1 MDEKDIEL
9 DKLDDTMR
17 DNIPEEKNDETGLE
31 NRDGVNYETNDNWQF
46 EAEAPTLNDDLFD
59 GEVDLPAQKPSSGP
73 IEYQSPAVQ
82 TVANNSRKKEL
93 LHFIPTAL
101 LILAIA
107 VMLVVIG
114 VRYYTV
120 PNGKEGKMMN
130 PASVVA
136 TVDGTKVSIGMFN
149 YYYTSMVNYYE
160 SYASYGYFD
169 LDTTKDYDSQYTT
182 DANGNKITWKEF
194 FEQET
199 FKEIEQLTAYY
210 TAAVKAGVQL
220 TQAQKDTINSQ
231 LESLKTSASSQ
242 NVSLDE
248 YIKNNFGQ
256 YCSEDTL
263 RLMLEQYYITA
274 NYKGRL
280 ATEIQISQDEIDA
293 HFAENKVKYNTINFS
308 YLMLEYDSTDDQAKE
323 KSQKAVDDYLNI
335 ITDRDS
341 IIDLVPKVYKDLIEQ
356 EAANAMA
363 SNEDMTQEEA
373 EKTAIASYE
382 QRIDATITGSDTP
395 FSDEINEWLFSDD
408 TSVGS
413 KNSYID
419 ESTGNAY
426 LILKTEKAK
435 LLDDETYSVRHILIQ
450 PEEEGAETD
459 ENGNAKYSEEQ
470 MESAKSKADEI
481 LNAFNSG
488 DKTEYSFALLA
499 EQHSTDTASTSAGS
513 NGAFGGLYEGVNL
526 GQMVPSFEQW
536 SIDSQRKYGDTDI
549 VESDFGYH
557 IMFFINHCSAYESQI
572 ISELKNDKIA
582 GCAYDGF
589 YQEPVDLS
597 TSEAKLLTLP
607 VGKFTLTPH
616 TGYNAVE
623 GTTRVQNMCIENLLQ
638 VFHNESCKSVV
649 SK

>member
-1 MDEKDIEL
+1 MDEKDMEL
-9 DKLDDTMR
+9 DKLDDTLQ
-17 DNIPEEKNDETGLE
+17 DNIPEEKLDENGLE
-31 NRDGVNYETNDNWQF
+31 NRDGVNYETSDNWQF
-46 EAEAPTLNDDLFD
+46 EAEAPTLSNDLFD

-82 TVANNSRKKEL
+82 AEVKDSRKKEL

-101 LILAIA
+101 LVLAIA
-107 VMLVVIG
+107 VMLVVLG

-149 YYYTSMVNYYE
+149 YYYSSMVSYHE

-169 LDTTKDYDSQYTT
+169 LDTAKDYDSQYTT
-182 DANGNKITWKEF
+182 DADGNKITWKDY

-199 FKEIEQLTAYY
+199 LKEIEQLTAYY

-220 TQAQKDTINSQ
+220 TDAQKETIDSQ
-231 LESLKTSASSQ
+231 IESLKTSASSQ

-248 YIKNNFGQ
+248 YISKNFGE

-274 NYKGRL
+274 NYKGKL
-280 ATEIQISQDEIDA
+280 ATETQISQDEIDA
-293 HFAENKVKYNTINFS
+293 HFAENKSKYNTINFS
-308 YLMLEYDSTDDQAKE
+308 YLMLEYDSTDDQTKE
-323 KSQKAVDDYLNI
+323 KSQKAVDDYLNK

-341 IIDLVPKVYKDLIEQ
+341 IIDLVPEVYKDLIDQ

-363 SNEDMTQEEA
+363 SDEDMTQEDA
-373 EKTAIASYE
+373 ENSDISYYE
-382 QRIDATITGSDTP
+382 QRIDATVTGSDTP

-408 TSVGS
+408 TPVGS

-450 PEEEGAETD
+450 PEEEGTETD
-459 ENGNAKYSEEQ
+459 ESGNAKYSEEQ
-470 MESAKSKADEI
+470 MESAKSKAEEI
-481 LNAFNSG
+481 LKEFNSG

-499 EQHSTDTASTSAGS
+499 EQNSTDTGSTSAGS
-513 NGAFGGLYEGVNL
+513 NGAFGGLYEGVSL
-526 GQMVPSFEQW
+526 GQMVPSFEEW

-557 IMFFINHCSAYESQI
+557 IMFFVNNCPAYEAQI
-572 ISELKNDKIA
+572 ISELKNDKINDIA
-582 GCAYDGF
+582 EKADIKHHDKIIEKAINNF
-589 YQEPVDLS
+589 Y
-597 TSEAKLLTLP
+597 
-607 VGKFTLTPH
+607 
-616 TGYNAVE
+616 
-623 GTTRVQNMCIENLLQ
+623 
-638 VFHNESCKSVV
+638 
-649 SK
+649 

>member
-1 MDEKDIEL
+1 MDEKDMEL
-9 DKLDDTMR
+9 DKLDDTLQ
-17 DNIPEEKNDETGLE
+17 DNIPEEKLDENGLE
-31 NRDGVNYETNDNWQF
+31 NRDGVNYETSDNWQF
-46 EAEAPTLNDDLFD
+46 EAEAPTLSNDLFD

-82 TVANNSRKKEL
+82 AKVKDSRKKEL

-107 VMLVVIG
+107 VMLVVLG

-149 YYYTSMVNYYE
+149 YYYSSMVSYHE

-169 LDTTKDYDSQYTT
+169 LDTTKDYASQYTT
-182 DANGNKITWKEF
+182 DADGNKITWKDY

-199 FKEIEQLTAYY
+199 LKEIEQLTAYY

-220 TQAQKDTINSQ
+220 TDAQKETIDSQ
-231 LESLKTSASSQ
+231 IESLKTSASSQ

-248 YIKNNFGQ
+248 YISKNFGE

-274 NYKGRL
+274 NYKGKL
-280 ATEIQISQDEIDA
+280 ATETQISQDEIDA
-293 HFAENKVKYNTINFS
+293 HFAENKSKYNTINFS
-308 YLMLEYDSTDDQAKE
+308 YLMLEYDSTDDQTKE
-323 KSQKAVDDYLNI
+323 KSQKAVDDYLNK

-341 IIDLVPKVYKDLIEQ
+341 IIDLVPEVYKDLIDQ

-363 SNEDMTQEEA
+363 SDEDMTQEEA

-382 QRIDATITGSDTP
+382 QRIDATVTGSDTP

-408 TSVGS
+408 TPVGS

-450 PEEEGAETD
+450 PEEEGTETD
-459 ENGNAKYSEEQ
+459 ESGNAKYSEEQ
-470 MESAKSKADEI
+470 MESAKSKAEEI
-481 LNAFNSG
+481 LKEFNSG

-499 EQHSTDTASTSAGS
+499 EQNSTDTGSTSAGS
-513 NGAFGGLYEGVNL
+513 NGAFGGLYEGVSL
-526 GQMVPSFEQW
+526 GQMVPSFEEW
-536 SIDSQRKYGDTDI
+536 SVDSQRKYGDTDI

-557 IMFFINHCSAYESQI
+557 IMFFVNNCPAYEAQI
-572 ISELKNDKIA
+572 ILELKNDKINDIA
-582 GCAYDGF
+582 EKADIKHHDKIIEKAINNF
-589 YQEPVDLS
+589 YS
-597 TSEAKLLTLP
+597 SRSA
-607 VGKFTLTPH
+607 
-616 TGYNAVE
+616 AASA
-623 GTTRVQNMCIENLLQ
+623 ENQ
-638 VFHNESCKSVV
+638 TAQ
-649 SK
+649 

>member
-1 MDEKDIEL
+1 MDEKDMEL
-9 DKLDDTMR
+9 DKLDDTLQ
-17 DNIPEEKNDETGLE
+17 DNIPEEKLDENGLE
-31 NRDGVNYETNDNWQF
+31 NRDGVNYETSDNWQF
-46 EAEAPTLNDDLFD
+46 EAEAPTLSNDLFD

-82 TVANNSRKKEL
+82 AEVKDSRKKEL

-101 LILAIA
+101 LVLAIA
-107 VMLVVIG
+107 VMLVVLG

-149 YYYTSMVNYYE
+149 YYYSSMVSYHE

-182 DANGNKITWKEF
+182 DADGNKITWKDY

-199 FKEIEQLTAYY
+199 LKEIEQLTAYY

-220 TQAQKDTINSQ
+220 TDAQKETIDSQ
-231 LESLKTSASSQ
+231 IESLKTSASSQ

-248 YIKNNFGQ
+248 YISKNFGE

-274 NYKGRL
+274 NYKGKL
-280 ATEIQISQDEIDA
+280 ATETQISQDEIDA
-293 HFAENKVKYNTINFS
+293 HFAENKSKYNTINFS
-308 YLMLEYDSTDDQAKE
+308 YLMLEYDSTDDQTKE
-323 KSQKAVDDYLNI
+323 KSQKAVDDYLNK

-341 IIDLVPKVYKDLIEQ
+341 IIDLVPEVYKDLIDQ

-363 SNEDMTQEEA
+363 SDEDMTQEEA

-382 QRIDATITGSDTP
+382 QRIDATVTGSDTP

-408 TSVGS
+408 TPVGS

-450 PEEEGAETD
+450 PEEEGTETD
-459 ENGNAKYSEEQ
+459 ESGNAKYSEEQ
-470 MESAKSKADEI
+470 MESAKSKAEEI
-481 LNAFNSG
+481 LNEFNSG
-488 DKTEYSFALLA
+488 DKTEYGFALLA
-499 EQHSTDTASTSAGS
+499 EQNSTDTGSTSAGS
-513 NGAFGGLYEGVNL
+513 NGAFGGLYEGVSL
-526 GQMVPSFEQW
+526 GQMVPSFEEW

-557 IMFFINHCSAYESQI
+557 IMFFVNNCPAYEAQI
-572 ISELKNDKIA
+572 ISELKNDKINDIA
-582 GCAYDGF
+582 EKADIKHHDKIIEKAINNF
-589 YQEPVDLS
+589 YS
-597 TSEAKLLTLP
+597 SRSA
-607 VGKFTLTPH
+607 
-616 TGYNAVE
+616 AASA
-623 GTTRVQNMCIENLLQ
+623 ENQ
-638 VFHNESCKSVV
+638 TAQ
-649 SK
+649 

>member
-107 VMLVVIG
+107 VMLVVLG

-160 SYASYGYFD
+160 DYANYGYFD

-182 DANGNKITWKEF
+182 DANGNKITWKAF

-199 FKEIEQLTAYY
+199 LKEIEQLTAYY
-210 TAAVKAGVQL
+210 AAAVKAGVQL
-220 TQAQKDTINSQ
+220 TEAQKDTINSQ

-293 HFAENKVKYNTINFS
+293 HFAENKAKYNTINFS

-323 KSQKAVDDYLNI
+323 KSQKAVDDYLNK

-363 SNEDMTQEEA
+363 SNEDMTKEEA

-413 KNSYID
+413 KNAYID

-513 NGAFGGLYEGVNL
+513 NGAFGGLCEGVSL

-557 IMFFINHCSAYESQI
+557 IMFFINHCSAYEAQI

-582 GCAYDGF
+582 DIAENADIKHRDKIIEKAVNNF
-589 YQEPVDLS
+589 YAS
-597 TSEAKLLTLP
+597 RSA
-607 VGKFTLTPH
+607 
-616 TGYNAVE
+616 AA
-623 GTTRVQNMCIENLLQ
+623 ENQ
-638 VFHNESCKSVV
+638 TAQ
-649 SK
+649 

>member
-1 MDEKDIEL
+1 MDEKDMEL
-9 DKLDDTMR
+9 DKLDDTLQ
-17 DNIPEEKNDETGLE
+17 DNIPEEKLDENGLE
-31 NRDGVNYETNDNWQF
+31 NRDGVNYETSDNWQF
-46 EAEAPTLNDDLFD
+46 EAEAPTLSNDLFD

-82 TVANNSRKKEL
+82 AEVKDSRKKEL

-101 LILAIA
+101 LVLAIA
-107 VMLVVIG
+107 VMLVVLG

-149 YYYTSMVNYYE
+149 YYYSSMVSYHE

-169 LDTTKDYDSQYTT
+169 LDTTKDYVSQYTT
-182 DANGNKITWKEF
+182 DADGNKITWKDY

-199 FKEIEQLTAYY
+199 LKEIEQLTAYY

-220 TQAQKDTINSQ
+220 TDAQKETIDSQ
-231 LESLKTSASSQ
+231 IESLKTSASSQ

-248 YIKNNFGQ
+248 YISKNFGE

-274 NYKGRL
+274 NYKGKL
-280 ATEIQISQDEIDA
+280 ATETQISQDEIDA
-293 HFAENKVKYNTINFS
+293 HFAENKSKYNTINFS
-308 YLMLEYDSTDDQAKE
+308 YLMLEYDSTDDQTKE
-323 KSQKAVDDYLNI
+323 KSKKAVDDYLNK

-341 IIDLVPKVYKDLIEQ
+341 IIDLVPEVYKDLIDQ

-363 SNEDMTQEEA
+363 SDEDMTQEEA

-382 QRIDATITGSDTP
+382 QRIDATVTGSDTP

-450 PEEEGAETD
+450 PEEEGTETD
-459 ENGNAKYSEEQ
+459 ESGNAKYSEEQ
-470 MESAKSKADEI
+470 MESAKSKAEEI
-481 LNAFNSG
+481 LKEFNSG

-499 EQHSTDTASTSAGS
+499 EQNSTDTGSTSAGS
-513 NGAFGGLYEGVNL
+513 NGAFGGLYEGVSL
-526 GQMVPSFEQW
+526 GQMVPSFEEW

-557 IMFFINHCSAYESQI
+557 IMFFVNNCPAYEAQI
-572 ISELKNDKIA
+572 ISELKNDKINDIA
-582 GCAYDGF
+582 EKADIKHHDKIIEKAINNF
-589 YQEPVDLS
+589 YS
-597 TSEAKLLTLP
+597 SRSA
-607 VGKFTLTPH
+607 
-616 TGYNAVE
+616 AASA
-623 GTTRVQNMCIENLLQ
+623 ENQ
-638 VFHNESCKSVV
+638 TAQ
-649 SK
+649 

>member
-107 VMLVVIG
+107 VMLVVLG

-136 TVDGTKVSIGMFN
+136 TVDGTKISIGMFN

-395 FSDEINEWLFSDD
+395 FSDEINEWLFSD

-557 IMFFINHCSAYESQI
+557 IMFFINHCSAYEAQI

-582 GCAYDGF
+582 DIAENADIKHRDKIIEKAVNNF
-589 YQEPVDLS
+589 YAS
-597 TSEAKLLTLP
+597 RSA
-607 VGKFTLTPH
+607 
-616 TGYNAVE
+616 AA
-623 GTTRVQNMCIENLLQ
+623 ENQ
-638 VFHNESCKSVV
+638 TAQ
-649 SK
+649 

>member
-17 DNIPEEKNDETGLE
+17 DNIPEEKNDETELE

-82 TVANNSRKKEL
+82 TAVNNSRKKEL

-107 VMLVVIG
+107 VMLVVLG

-160 SYASYGYFD
+160 DYANYGYFD

-220 TQAQKDTINSQ
+220 TDAQKDTINSQ

-242 NVSLDE
+242 NISLDE
-248 YIKNNFGQ
+248 YIEKDYGQ
-256 YCSEDTL
+256 YCSEETL
-263 RLMLEQYYITA
+263 RLRLEQYYITA

-293 HFAENKVKYNTINFS
+293 HFAENREKYNIIKFS
-308 YLMLEYDSTDDQAKE
+308 YLMNS
-323 KSQKAVDDYLNI
+323 
-335 ITDRDS
+335 
-341 IIDLVPKVYKDLIEQ
+341 
-356 EAANAMA
+356 
-363 SNEDMTQEEA
+363 
-373 EKTAIASYE
+373 
-382 QRIDATITGSDTP
+382 
-395 FSDEINEWLFSDD
+395 FS
-408 TSVGS
+408 
-413 KNSYID
+413 
-419 ESTGNAY
+419 
-426 LILKTEKAK
+426 
-435 LLDDETYSVRHILIQ
+435 
-450 PEEEGAETD
+450 
-459 ENGNAKYSEEQ
+459 
-470 MESAKSKADEI
+470 
-481 LNAFNSG
+481 
-488 DKTEYSFALLA
+488 
-499 EQHSTDTASTSAGS
+499 
-513 NGAFGGLYEGVNL
+513 
-526 GQMVPSFEQW
+526 
-536 SIDSQRKYGDTDI
+536 
-549 VESDFGYH
+549 
-557 IMFFINHCSAYESQI
+557 
-572 ISELKNDKIA
+572 
-582 GCAYDGF
+582 
-589 YQEPVDLS
+589 
-597 TSEAKLLTLP
+597 
-607 VGKFTLTPH
+607 
-616 TGYNAVE
+616 
-623 GTTRVQNMCIENLLQ
+623 
-638 VFHNESCKSVV
+638 
-649 SK
+649 